1 MINAAGLLH
10 LFTAVLFSFICTL
23 GVFHALAFAADF
35 PPVAPEFYQ
44 RTHRVRLK
52 NLGTTDKKSSHK
64 IKYKKIPR
72 VHNDRKED
80 KVMQNF
86 EFYAPTRMIFGKDTH
101 KQVGKLVKEYGF
113 KKVFVHFGGASA
125 KKSGLLDTVLDALK
139 AENIDYV
146 TLGGVQANPTLAMAK
161 EGIELGKKE
170 GVDFILAVGGG
181 SVIDS
186 AKCIADG
193 IANPDVDV
201 WKFYMKEETPKAALP
216 VGVILTLSAT
226 GSEMSASSVITNT
239 ELGLKRG
246 FNSPG
251 HRPLFSICNPELTY
265 TVSPFQTGCGAV
277 DIMMHTLERYFS
289 IGENTPLSDR
299 IAEGV
304 LKTVI
309 PAGKAALENP
319 NDYEARASI
328 MWAGTISHN
337 DLTGLGR
344 DVFMAVHQ
352 MEHELSGMDEKIAH
366 GAGLSALWASWA
378 RYVYK
383 DDVSRFAQYA
393 VNVWNIEMNFEHPE
407 KTALAGIQA
416 TEDYF
421 KSLDMPVSLRELNVD
436 PASFEELAEKCTN
449 YGKRTLAG
457 IKVLDKPDIIEIY
470 KMAY

>member
-1 MINAAGLLH
+1 M
-10 LFTAVLFSFICTL
+10 
-23 GVFHALAFAADF
+23 
-35 PPVAPEFYQ
+35 
-44 RTHRVRLK
+44 
-52 NLGTTDKKSSHK
+52 
-64 IKYKKIPR
+64 
-72 VHNDRKED
+72 
-80 KVMQNF
+80 
-86 EFYAPTRMIFGKDTH
+86 
-101 KQVGKLVKEYGF
+101 
-113 KKVFVHFGGASA
+113 
-125 KKSGLLDTVLDALK
+125 
-139 AENIDYV
+139 
-146 TLGGVQANPTLAMAK
+146 TLGGVQANPTLAMAR

-170 GVDFILAVGGG
+170 GADFILAVGGG

-289 IGENTPLSDR
+289 VGEDTPLSDR

-344 DVFMAVHQ
+344 SVFMAVHQ

-378 RYVYK
+378 RYVYENN
-383 DDVSRFAQYA
+383 VSRFAQYA
-393 VNVWNIEMNFEHPE
+393 VNVWNIEMDFEHPE
-407 KTALAGIQA
+407 KTALAGIKA

-421 KSLDMPVSLRELNVD
+421 KSLNMPTSLRELNVD

-449 YGKRTLAG
+449 HGTRTLAG

>member
-1 MINAAGLLH
+1 MK
-10 LFTAVLFSFICTL
+10 
-23 GVFHALAFAADF
+23 D
-35 PPVAPEFYQ
+35 
-44 RTHRVRLK
+44 
-52 NLGTTDKKSSHK
+52 
-64 IKYKKIPR
+64 
-72 VHNDRKED
+72 
-80 KVMQNF
+80 F
-86 EFYAPTRMIFGKDTH
+86 EFFLPTHIIFGKH
-101 KQVGKLVKEYGF
+101 AERQAGRLAAVYGKRTLLLYGSERVVKN
-113 KKVFVHFGGASA
+113 
-125 KKSGLLDTVLDALK
+125 GLLPSIEKNIESCGGICERYGGITENPVLST
-139 AENIDYV
+139 AEKICIF
-146 TLGGVQANPTLAMAK
+146 AK
-161 EGIELGKKE
+161 EKQIDLL
-170 GVDFILAVGGG
+170 LAVGGG

-289 IGENTPLSDR
+289 VGEDTPLSDR

-319 NDYEARASI
+319 NDYKARASI
-328 MWAGTISHN
+328 MWEGTISHN

-344 DVFMAVHQ
+344 SVFMAVHQ

-378 RYVYK
+378 RYVYENN
-383 DDVSRFAQYA
+383 VSRFAQYA
-393 VNVWNIEMNFEHPE
+393 VNVWNIEMDFEHPE
-407 KTALAGIQA
+407 KTALAGIKA

-421 KSLDMPVSLRELNVD
+421 KSLNMPTSLRELNVD

-449 YGKRTLAG
+449 HGTRTLAG

>member
-1 MINAAGLLH
+1 MK
-10 LFTAVLFSFICTL
+10 
-23 GVFHALAFAADF
+23 D
-35 PPVAPEFYQ
+35 
-44 RTHRVRLK
+44 
-52 NLGTTDKKSSHK
+52 
-64 IKYKKIPR
+64 
-72 VHNDRKED
+72 
-80 KVMQNF
+80 F
-86 EFYAPTRMIFGKDTH
+86 EFFLPTHIIFGKH
-101 KQVGKLVKEYGF
+101 AERQAGRLAVVYGKRTLLLYGSERVVKN
-113 KKVFVHFGGASA
+113 
-125 KKSGLLDTVLDALK
+125 GLLPSIEKNIESCGGICERYGGITENPVLST
-139 AENIDYV
+139 AEKICIF
-146 TLGGVQANPTLAMAK
+146 AK
-161 EGIELGKKE
+161 EKQIDLL
-170 GVDFILAVGGG
+170 LAVGGG

-289 IGENTPLSDR
+289 VGEDTPLSDR

-344 DVFMAVHQ
+344 SVFMAVHQ

-378 RYVYK
+378 RYVYENN
-383 DDVSRFAQYA
+383 VSRFAQYA
-393 VNVWNIEMNFEHPE
+393 VNVWNIEMDFEHPE
-407 KTALAGIQA
+407 KTALAGIKA

-421 KSLDMPVSLRELNVD
+421 KSLNMPTSLRELNVD

-449 YGKRTLAG
+449 HGTRTLAG